1 MAHKGVDR
9 HANGL
14 DSNESNAMSRSC
26 GCLCFSTRLRIR
38 DVSQRFTRPT
48 LFNRSLDT
56 GTLPHYFIVAPFFFL
71 FLIPQLSSCYLRSRY
86 HQLDLELG
94 VLTFGILIVSNLR
107 PKPLILVVLNLHK
120 FAIGLL
126 ISANLTSHTPTFL
139 SLTLE
144 EISSSGLVA
153 I

>member
-1 MAHKGVDR
+1 MAYKSVDR
-9 HANGL
+9 YANGL
-14 DSNESNAMSRSC
+14 DSNESNAVSRKLWLFVLFHTSWDS
-26 GCLCFSTRLRIR
+26 GCI
-38 DVSQRFTRPT
+38 FTQPT

-94 VLTFGILIVSNLR
+94 VVTFGILKASNLR
-107 PKPLILVVLNLHK
+107 PKPLILLVLNLHN

-126 ISANLTSHTPTFL
+126 ISASLTSPTPT
-139 SLTLE
+139 S
-144 EISSSGLVA
+144 
-153 I
+153 